1 MSKSKKTLTNINT
14 IFEKSRRGELDV
26 AEGGY
31 SFRSKF
37 NIEFNKRSE
46 LVKPYL
52 HYIDDKSLNRS
63 VERYVINPA
72 SHSEVVALAKK
83 YNKNLKS
90 GDTLA
95 QEMSDL
101 WKRFPKEIVSDIF
114 SMYYNNTESLEFA
127 DRTDKNKFRYQMLEK
142 SADPV
147 TKIMSKESNVKSMVF
162 TRGLVQYFLT
172 MMATLQQEDPDK
184 FEQMMKQMGGGD
196 GDEEGEQEGEGS
208 GSGDASDKDGK
219 EGKDKQDH
227 KSDPNAGGD
236 EKDSKSSNGPS
247 NGSGNGDTKGKSP
260 SQLAKDLA
268 QRFDEHQSSKAILN
282 KIMDDAK
289 QTVKDMDKLMS
300 KEELDNLWKDVG
312 NRDIRTSTKA
322 LNQTDK
328 KYLEK
333 IETELRKVS
342 LNLSN
347 IKQKIKS
354 LLDKSVSYF
363 SSREI
368 VQFENI
374 FEADTLDGLQDYELL
389 HPKLRK
395 IFLEDI
401 LVKDI
406 KRLGK
411 IDIYIDVS
419 GSMSSSSGVKDI
431 DGRNMSKE
439 LFSKAFAYKMKE
451 MNLLNEVY
459 SFESTVKYEGNSLF
473 DILNVGGGGGTCID
487 NVVRSIQK
495 NKKNAIVLTD
505 AEDYCSLY
513 SENAFFIGVQ
523 GARFS
528 SFQQNILREYQA
540 KNQLTVF
547 DGKRVYNVDSAG
559 YQIG

>member
-37 NIEFNKRSE
+37 NIEFNKRAE

-63 VERYVINPA
+63 VERYVTNPA

-196 GDEEGEQEGEGS
+196 GDEEGDQEGEGS
-208 GSGDASDKDGK
+208 GSGDASNKDGK
-219 EGKDKQDH
+219 DGKDKQDH

-268 QRFDEHQSSKAILN
+268 QRFDDHQSSKAILN

-312 NRDIRTSTKA
+312 DRDIRTSTKA

-505 AEDYCSLY
+505 AEDCCSLY

-559 YQIG
+559 YQIR